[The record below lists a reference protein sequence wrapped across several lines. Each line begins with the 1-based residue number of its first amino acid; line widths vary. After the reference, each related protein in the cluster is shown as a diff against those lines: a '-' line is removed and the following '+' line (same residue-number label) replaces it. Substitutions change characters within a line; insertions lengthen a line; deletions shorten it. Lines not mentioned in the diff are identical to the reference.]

1 MSGEKKR
8 QLESFSKHMGLQ
20 GIQMHTLVF
29 QHVDTHQNDPECHEL
44 RVLSERDSSY
54 DSPLNGQ
61 EIIRMKDLHGKILG
75 EILSRSKVVA
85 TTLSNASQECL
96 KSPDFKP
103 SVNVS
108 DDAGQ
113 SMEGENM
120 IPMTME
126 SMRVVV
132 LIGDPY
138 QLPPTVM
145 SDGANEGAEF
155 LKRSLLARLMEAGY
169 PQVSLN
175 IDYRNHPQILELFNK
190 AIYSGKLI
198 SGR

>member
-1 MSGEKKR
+1 
-8 QLESFSKHMGLQ
+8 MGLQ

-61 EIIRMKDLHGKILG
+61 EIIRMKDLYGKILG

-85 TTLSNASQECL
+85 TTLSNASQEL
-96 KSPDFKP
+96 WK
-103 SVNVS
+103 
-108 DDAGQ
+108 
-113 SMEGENM
+113 GENM